1 MWGFFATEGD
11 EVEVCFCLSIE
22 TVGISDSR
30 IVLGAEQESGQA
42 SVQVQRN
49 ELSVKTDSLS
59 FCLNCS
65 GMISGQN
72 THRWYNW

>member
-1 MWGFFATEGD
+1 M
-11 EVEVCFCLSIE
+11 EVCFCLSIE

-72 THRWYNW
+72 THR